1 LNSNN
6 YSIKYFFL
14 ILAIFLLFVPVG
26 CRVQKVEAEK
36 KPHSQK
42 LKPITDKRLLKKT
55 DRNYLSYKY
64 LTLKFSGK
72 TQIGDDT
79 KSIQGIIKTKRDSI
93 IWISLY
99 HIGIPVAKMVFT
111 KDSLIFINR
120 LNDSYYAGNYK
131 FLEDQLNFSLTFN
144 NVQSVIFNELF
155 LYNDTITKFKELKD
169 FKRYRDS
176 TCYVLQSVKK
186 KTFRKFSKKQR
197 KSKRLKKKWREG
209 FIVQNFRIL
218 PYDFKII
225 NLSVRDITN
234 QLEFKVSYDNFEA
247 FLNKSFPHN
256 MKISIF
262 TPKDTIQTG
271 LKLRKIVANESLKF
285 SMKIPK
291 KATKIE

>member
-1 LNSNN
+1 M
-6 YSIKYFFL
+6 
-14 ILAIFLLFVPVG
+14 G
-26 CRVQKVEAEK
+26 CHVQKVEADK
-36 KPHSQK
+36 KTHSKK

-55 DRNYLSYKY
+55 ERNYLSYKY

-72 TQIGDDT
+72 TQFGNST
-79 KSIQGIIKTKRDSI
+79 KSIKGIIKTKRDSI

-99 HIGIPVAKMVFT
+99 HSGIPVAKMVFT
-111 KDSLIFINR
+111 KDSLIFLNR
-120 LNDSYYAGNYK
+120 LNNAYYAGGYG

-186 KTFRKFSKKQR
+186 KTFRKFAKKQR
-197 KSKRLKKKWREG
+197 KNKRIKKKWREG
-209 FIVQNFRIL
+209 FIVQDFRIL
-218 PYDFKII
+218 PYDFKIV
-225 NLSVRDITN
+225 NLSVRDIAN
-234 QLEFKVSYDNFEA
+234 HLEFRVSYDNFEA
-247 FLNKSFPHN
+247 FLNKLFPRN

-262 TPKDTIQTG
+262 TPKDTIQTD
-271 LKLRKIVANESLKF
+271 LKLKKIVANESLEF
-285 SMKIPK
+285 SLKIPK